1 MEFLQNL
8 SAFLTLILA
17 IIGGIVALLKYLDI
31 PINIFRKNQARK
43 EKELLKKITDNVKNE
58 YKPVIDEIRKL
69 NEDQDKKMDLLIC
82 SSRDLLRAR
91 IVEIIDMYKPYK
103 KITERDREVLDQLYN
118 DYKNENGNGTVERA
132 YKRTIDWEVVSE
144 DTSFLNEK

>member
-144 DTSFLNEK
+144 DTGFLNEK

>member
-1 MEFLQNL
+1 MMEFLQNL

-69 NEDQDKKMDLLIC
+69 NEDQDKKMDLLGK
-82 SSRDLLRAR
+82 
-91 IVEIIDMYKPYK
+91 Y
-103 KITERDREVLDQLYN
+103 LY
-118 DYKNENGNGTVERA
+118 
-132 YKRTIDWEVVSE
+132 SQ
-144 DTSFLNEK
+144 